1 MPTKCNYQLFMKG
14 GIFMCPENNN
24 TNTNRENCCLA
35 DILEVIVKLQD
46 RSEKFDCL
54 GDGCDRPYLGPTPS
68 TVCYNTRPVTF
79 YRCCDGDLWAFPYT
93 LNGATGSSTVFRC
106 EHVEGCCAT
115 CRVLAPNPDTATA
128 IATPYVPT
136 ESFFTINLNCV
147 GALRCLPDT
156 FIACS

>member
-1 MPTKCNYQLFMKG
+1 
-14 GIFMCPENNN
+14 MCPEDNKKNN
-24 TNTNRENCCLA
+24 ENCCLA
-35 DILEVIVKLQD
+35 NILEIIVKLQD

-54 GDGCDRPYLGPTPS
+54 GDGCDRPFLGPTPS

-79 YRCCDGDLWAFPYT
+79 YRCCDGELWTMPYT
-93 LNGATGSSTVFRC
+93 LNGATATSSVFRC

-115 CRVLAPNPDTATA
+115 CRVLAPNPDPTTS

-136 ESFFTINLNCV
+136 DSFFTINLNCV